1 MLFSLSFGAG
11 PIFETVQAKILHDMR
26 YTYAYAEK
34 LLISISVKVLCI
46 LGAACED
53 KRHELAII

>member
-1 MLFSLSFGAG
+1 MSFGAG
-11 PIFETVQAKILHDMR
+11 PIFETVQAKILHDML

-34 LLISISVKVLCI
+34 LFISISVKVLCI